1 LFTFRFPK
9 YPFLIRLPYL
19 TLAPRSPFKFCYLQF
34 YFSLIISFLFS
45 KFSQVL
51 NRGSRVGGCGPFLL
65 FFSVVSL
72 PLLLFHLALQPES
85 AISYLAGEDPIDF
98 YSRHFWEHPIT
109 EISQILLSSNIV
121 SRGSGNLSMMLLSND
136 RSFVFRSMTA
146 HFCSRTRNYNFHFF
160 LNPPISAH
168 LSKTC
173 GVAFI
178 PIYSRL
184 KHVELYAFCRRRSN
198 RRAHF
203 FYKLF
208 LCKCWKF
215 RPVSCNLRNTLFL
228 FCGATTP

>member
-160 LNPPISAH
+160 FKPANQCSFEQNLRCRIHSNLFA
-168 LSKTC
+168 LKTC
-173 GVAFI
+173 RTVRVLPPTFQQESAF
-178 PIYSRL
+178 
-184 KHVELYAFCRRRSN
+184 
-198 RRAHF
+198 
-203 FYKLF
+203 F
-208 LCKCWKF
+208 L
-215 RPVSCNLRNTLFL
+215 
-228 FCGATTP
+228 